1 MAGPIGVR
9 RCAYNRAIMPSSSSP
24 ISREELEH
32 KAEHKVSWGR
42 VANL

>member
-32 KAEHKVSWGR
+32 KVSWGR